1 MRHYSSKLIP
11 LENRC
16 IFFYILYIFT
26 VLSYWI
32 FFCFFI
38 TYLLQV
44 NHFQALVLRFRQV
57 RETCKMGISRQ
68 LINNNNNLT
77 TFLTV
82 FICWAHTLFILPCT
96 RNARKLMQ
104 LQELKISLRREHL
117 SLDLAEIE
125 EPLENLVEINK
136 PRLPLNINLS
146 LSLIQPSLKAV
157 CISSTIE
164 ISLLA
169 YHYF

>member
-1 MRHYSSKLIP
+1 
-11 LENRC
+11 
-16 IFFYILYIFT
+16 
-26 VLSYWI
+26 
-32 FFCFFI
+32 
-38 TYLLQV
+38 
-44 NHFQALVLRFRQV
+44 
-57 RETCKMGISRQ
+57 
-68 LINNNNNLT
+68 
-77 TFLTV
+77 
-82 FICWAHTLFILPCT
+82 
-96 RNARKLMQ
+96 MQ